1 MANVICVPKSS
12 YTRARNVF
20 TELPGIATLGWRGF
34 IRSYIWVLR
43 SRRGAKGLV
52 P

>member
-1 MANVICVPKSS
+1 MANVSCVPKSS
-12 YTRARNVF
+12 YTRARNVS

-34 IRSYIWVLR
+34 IRSCIWVLR
-43 SRRGAKGLV
+43 SRMGATGLV